1 MDWTLL
7 VAVFGY
13 AFTVSKKCVQKYK
26 KIKVSGYRHRAA
38 GTSCKKKFGLQC
50 QASYLWKLVT
60 NSVCNETVYY

>member
-38 GTSCKKKFGLQC
+38 GTSCKKKNWF
-50 QASYLWKLVT
+50 
-60 NSVCNETVYY
+60 TVSGFLFVKTGYKFSL